1 MEELT
6 RVTLGTGLASLGSIA
21 GHATQPTQTGTRCVP
36 TVIMVFS
43 EIIAMREW
51 LIRIWVFY
59 GS

>member
-1 MEELT
+1 MT
-6 RVTLGTGLASLGSIA
+6 RVTLVTGLASLGLIA
-21 GHATQPTQTGTRCVP
+21 GLVTQPTQVRTRCVP

-51 LIRIWVFY
+51 LIRIWVFC